1 MKAKLSEI
9 LSERRAARAAVGA
22 FTCYDLTT
30 AIGVLMA
37 AERASVPVIILISQ
51 ASAAASTGTLLFA
64 GLGALAQASKI
75 PVCVQLDHATDVG
88 VIERSLS
95 TRTVGA
101 VLADGSRLSDDENLG
116 FALRVS
122 QLARRH
128 DAEIEVE
135 LGHVEGREDIAEA
148 ARAGKLTDPAT
159 AARFIELSNAACLA
173 VSIGNVHGTYA
184 DPPRLDWNR
193 LDQIRSLVHT
203 PLALHGASGL
213 PDDQL
218 CRAIAGGITKVNV
231 NTEIR
236 ERTIKVIAANLE
248 SVSRGAR
255 VIALNDAVIA
265 AVVDVVAA
273 KIALFGPAKFRERMP
288 ELEEGR

>member
-9 LSERRAARAAVGA
+9 LSERSAARAAVGA

-30 AIGVLMA
+30 AIGVLTA
-37 AERASVPVIILISQ
+37 AERASVPVIILVSQ
-51 ASAAASTGTLLFA
+51 ASAAASTGRLLLA

-75 PVCVQLDHATDVG
+75 PVCVQLDHATDIG
-88 VIERSLS
+88 VIERSLDTS
-95 TRTVGA
+95 TVDA
-101 VLADGSRLSDDENLG
+101 VLADGSRLPDDENLG

-122 QLARRH
+122 ELARRH

-135 LGHVEGREDIAEA
+135 LGHVEGREDIAET
-148 ARAGKLTDPAT
+148 ARAGTLTDPAT
-159 AARFIELSNAACLA
+159 AVRFIELSEAACLA

-184 DPPRLDWNR
+184 EPPRLDWNR
-193 LDQIRSLVHT
+193 LDEIRSLVRT

-213 PDDQL
+213 PDDHIR
-218 CRAIAGGITKVNV
+218 RAIAGGIAKVNV

-236 ERTIKVIAANLE
+236 ERTIEAIAANLE

-255 VIALNDAVIA
+255 VIALNNAVVA
-265 AVVDVVAA
+265 AVADVVAA
-273 KIALFGPAKFRERMP
+273 KIALFGSAQYRKRVPERE
-288 ELEEGR
+288 